1 MKYYKLIIYNLLK
14 AVCKVRREIK
24 TMVIIH
30 GPSDVRHGIRWFSR
44 ILSFNIY
51 NKITKLT
58 FYKKVPFNTEK
69 GSNFS
74 KTVKEQN

>member
-1 MKYYKLIIYNLLK
+1 
-14 AVCKVRREIK
+14 
-24 TMVIIH
+24 MVIIH